1 MGSKEVQLNAK
12 GYHTETMKLLII
24 FLNAFCFSFVYPE
37 GESLDLNPDNDRPL
51 VIDPE
56 VAEQLKKERENEM
69 KESDELTDEKPK
81 IEVLYVPKN
90 CKRKSAKGDLLVVHY
105 TGWLAKSGRKFDT
118 TVDVRRRYTPFEFV
132 VGTGYVIKGWDT
144 GLMDMCPGEKRRLTV
159 SPALG
164 YGKKGLRGIIP
175 ANATLIFL
183 VDLLDMR
190 HAAPNYAP
198 MDLFSSLDKNNDKV
212 LSREEVSHY
221 VDYQVKMYRNKN
233 APKLSPEE
241 HEKMIDDIM
250 AKEDKNGDG
259 IIQHSEFSGP
269 KMPHGG
275 EL

>member
-1 MGSKEVQLNAK
+1 
-12 GYHTETMKLLII
+12 MKLICI
-24 FLNAFCFSFVYPE
+24 GAFLLFAVSHVSSE
-37 GESLDLNPDNDRPL
+37 GETLDIPTDQEPPL

-56 VAEQLKKERENEM
+56 VADQMRKEHAAEM
-69 KESDELTDEKPK
+69 KEVHEAERNASNEKPK
-81 IEVLYVPKN
+81 VEVLYVPKN

-118 TVDVRRRYTPFEFV
+118 TVDVRRRYAPFEFV
-132 VGTGYVIKGWDT
+132 VGTGYVIKGWDI

-159 SPALG
+159 PPSLA

-175 ANATLIFL
+175 PNATLIFL
-183 VDLLDMR
+183 IDMLDMR

-198 MDLFSSLDKNNDKV
+198 MDLFSSLDKDNDKT

-233 APKLSPEE
+233 APKLTPEE
-241 HEKMIDDIM
+241 KEKMVDDIM

-259 IIQHSEFSGP
+259 VIQHSEFSGP

>member
-1 MGSKEVQLNAK
+1 
-12 GYHTETMKLLII
+12 MKLFVILGVA
-24 FLNAFCFSFVYPE
+24 LCHVCFVCSE
-37 GESLDLNPDNDRPL
+37 GESLDIPTDQEPPL

-56 VAEQLKKERENEM
+56 VAEQMKKEQEEDL
-69 KESDELTDEKPK
+69 KEIHAEQEKNMTNEKPK
-81 IEVLYVPKN
+81 VEVLYVPKN

-105 TGWLAKSGRKFDT
+105 TGWLAKSGKKFDT
-118 TVDVRRRYTPFEFV
+118 TVDVRRRYAPFEFV
-132 VGTGYVIKGWDT
+132 VGTGYVIKGWDL
-144 GLMDMCPGEKRRLTV
+144 GLMEMCPGEKRRLTV
-159 SPALG
+159 PAVLG

-198 MDLFSSLDKNNDKV
+198 MDLFTSLDKNNDKI
-212 LSREEVSHY
+212 LTRDEVSHY
-221 VDYQVKMYRNKN
+221 VDYQVRMYRNKN
-233 APKLSPEE
+233 APKLTPEE

-250 AKEDKNGDG
+250 VKEDKNGDG
-259 IIQHSEFSGP
+259 VIQHSEFSGP